1 MNSKRLYKTIYDI
14 AKVINSS
21 LTPSKVL
28 SGIAEQTTR
37 AMKAKGCFIRVIDE
51 TGDLLLPDASW
62 GLSERYERKGP
73 VQVSKSRLDQD
84 ALAGRIV
91 YIKDVRTDER
101 FQYGA
106 QAAEEGLVSL
116 VVVPLVARGGKVM
129 GVLRV
134 YSDKEREFDEDEL
147 DFLTCIA
154 NLSGIALENARM
166 YAALK
171 RASELA
177 EAYTYQ
183 TFDD

>member
-1 MNSKRLYKTIYDI
+1 MNSARLYKTIYTI

-37 AMKAKGCFIRVIDE
+37 AMKAKGCFIRVVDQS
-51 TGDLLLPDASW
+51 GDLLLPDASY
-62 GLSERYERKGP
+62 GLSERYEQTGP
-73 VQVSKSRLDQD
+73 VEVSKSRLDQN
-84 ALAGRIV
+84 ALQGRIV
-91 YIKDVRTDER
+91 YIKDVRTDDR
-101 FQYGA
+101 FQYGK

-116 VVVPLVARGGKVM
+116 VVVPLAARGGKVV

-134 YSDKEREFDEDEL
+134 YSDKPREFDEHEL

-166 YAALK
+166 FHALK
-171 RASELA
+171 RASALA